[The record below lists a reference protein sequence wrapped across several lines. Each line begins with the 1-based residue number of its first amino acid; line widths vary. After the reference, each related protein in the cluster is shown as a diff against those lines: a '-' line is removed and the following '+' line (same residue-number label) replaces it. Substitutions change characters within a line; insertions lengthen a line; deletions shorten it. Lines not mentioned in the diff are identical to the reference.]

1 MGSFIINGDNKLEGI
16 VEISGSKNSAL
27 PILAS
32 TILHGREY
40 VIKNVPDID
49 DVRRMLE
56 ILILLGCSA
65 IYENGC
71 CYINTKDL
79 NTYDIA
85 DELSKK
91 LRSSIIFLGPM
102 LCRNKIAKITYP
114 GGCDIGSRPIDL
126 HLFGLKALGVEVIEE
141 GDFVLCTANNTHSN
155 DIKLSYPSVGATENL
170 MLFAVGVEGTTRI
183 FNAAKEPEI
192 IDLEKFLVK
201 CGYKVHGAGTD
212 TITIYGEKNIDK
224 NEVVEYSIISDRIEA
239 GTFLALAAS
248 TNSKICIKNV
258 NKEYLNNII
267 TLYKDAGCLIDN
279 VEDYIYIINNDR
291 IKSMNKIIS
300 CPYPGFPTDM
310 QAQLMAS
317 LSIADG
323 ISTIEE
329 TVFENRYKHVSELNK
344 MGANI
349 VVEDKLAIINGVKKL
364 HGDTVNV
371 RDLRGG
377 AALVIAALSAEGKT
391 TVNNIHHV
399 NRGYEKF
406 VSKLQ
411 KIGADIVEIFDIKE
425 N

>member
-1 MGSFIINGDNKLEGI
+1 MGSFIINGDKKLEGI

-40 VIKNVPDID
+40 VIKNVPYID
-49 DVRRMLE
+49 DVIRMLE

-65 IYENGC
+65 SYENGC
-71 CYINTKDL
+71 CYINTKNL
-79 NTYDIA
+79 NTYDIS

-114 GGCDIGSRPIDL
+114 GGCDIGKRPIDL
-126 HLFGLKALGVEVIEE
+126 HLYGLKELGVDVQEE

-155 DIKLSYPSVGATENL
+155 DINLSYPSVGATENI

-183 FNAAKEPEI
+183 FNPAKEPEI
-192 IDLEKFLVK
+192 VDLENFLVA
-201 CGYKVHGAGTD
+201 CGYNVYGAGTD
-212 TITIYGEKNIDK
+212 TITICGNKNIDK
-224 NEVVEYSIISDRIEA
+224 NELVEYSIISDRIEA
-239 GTFLALAAS
+239 GTFMALAAS
-248 TNSKICIKNV
+248 TKSKICIKNV
-258 NKEYLNNII
+258 NKDHLASII
-267 TLYKDAGCLIDN
+267 ALYKYSGCLIDSL
-279 VEDYIYIINNDR
+279 EDYVYIINEDR
-291 IKSMNKIIS
+291 IKSVSKVIS

-310 QAQLMAS
+310 QAQLMVS

-349 VVEDKLAIINGVKKL
+349 VVDEKLAIINGVNKL
-364 HGDTVNV
+364 HGENVNV

-377 AALVIAALSAEGKT
+377 AALVIAALSAEG
-391 TVNNIHHV
+391 VSIVENIHHV
-399 NRGYEKF
+399 KRGYENF
-406 VSKLQ
+406 VYKLQ
-411 KIGADIVEIFDIKE
+411 NLGADIKEI
-425 N
+425 

>member
-1 MGSFIINGDNKLEGI
+1 MGSFIINGDNRLEGV

-32 TILHGREY
+32 TILRGREY

-65 IYENGC
+65 TYENGC

-79 NTYDIA
+79 STYDIS

-102 LCRNKIAKITYP
+102 LSRNKIAKITYP

-126 HLFGLKALGVEVIEE
+126 HLYGLKELGVDVKEE
-141 GDFVLCTANNTHSN
+141 GDFVLCTANNTHCN
-155 DIKLSYPSVGATENL
+155 DINLSYPSVGATENL
-170 MLFAVGVEGTTRI
+170 MLFAVGVEGTTKI
-183 FNAAKEPEI
+183 INPAKEPEI
-192 IDLEKFLVK
+192 IDLERFLVK
-201 CGYKVHGAGTD
+201 CGYKIHGAGTD
-212 TITIYGEKNIDK
+212 TITIYGEKNIDR
-224 NEVVEYSIISDRIEA
+224 NEMVEYSIISDRIEA
-239 GTFLALAAS
+239 GTFLAMAAS
-248 TNSKICIKNV
+248 TNSKICIKNI

-291 IKSMNKIIS
+291 IKAINRVVS

-317 LSIADG
+317 LSIANG

-349 VVEDKLAIINGVKKL
+349 VVEDKLAIIKGVKKL
-364 HGDTVNV
+364 HGDIVNV

-377 AALVIAALSAEGKT
+377 AALVIAALSAEGKST
-391 TVNNIHHV
+391 INNIFHV

-406 VSKLQ
+406 VLKLQ
-411 KIGADIVEIFDIKE
+411 QLGADIVEIPDIKE
-425 N
+425 I

>member
-1 MGSFIINGDNKLEGI
+1 MGSFIINGDNRLEGV

-32 TILHGREY
+32 TILRGREY
-40 VIKNVPDID
+40 IIKNVPDID

-65 IYENGC
+65 TYENGC

-79 NTYDIA
+79 STYDIS

-126 HLFGLKALGVEVIEE
+126 HLYGLKELGVDVKEE
-141 GDFVLCTANNTHSN
+141 GDFVLCTANNTHCN
-155 DIKLSYPSVGATENL
+155 DIKLTYPSVGATENL
-170 MLFAVGVEGTTRI
+170 MLFAVGVEGTTKI
-183 FNAAKEPEI
+183 INPAKEPEI
-192 IDLEKFLVK
+192 IDLERFLVK

-212 TITIYGEKNIDK
+212 IITIYGEKNIDR
-224 NEVVEYSIISDRIEA
+224 NEMVEYSIISDRIEA
-239 GTFLALAAS
+239 GTFLAMAAS
-248 TNSKICIKNV
+248 TNSKICIKNI

-267 TLYKDAGCLIDN
+267 TLYKDAGCLIDS

-291 IKSMNKIIS
+291 IKAINRVVS

-317 LSIADG
+317 LSIANG

-364 HGDTVNV
+364 HGDIVNV

-377 AALVIAALSAEGKT
+377 AALVIAALSAEGKST
-391 TVNNIHHV
+391 INNIHHV

-406 VSKLQ
+406 VLKLQ
-411 KIGADIVEIFDIKE
+411 QLGADIVEISDIKE
-425 N
+425 I

>member
-1 MGSFIINGDNKLEGI
+1 MGSFIINGSNKLEGI

-40 VIKNVPDID
+40 VIKNVPYID

-65 IYENGC
+65 SYENGC
-71 CYINTKDL
+71 CYINTKNL
-79 NTYDIA
+79 NTYDIS

-102 LCRNKIAKITYP
+102 LCRSKIAKITYP
-114 GGCDIGSRPIDL
+114 GGCDIGARPIDL
-126 HLFGLKALGVEVIEE
+126 HLHGLRELGVDVKEE

-155 DIKLSYPSVGATENL
+155 DITLSYPSVGATENI
-170 MLFAVGVEGTTRI
+170 MLFALGVEGTTRI
-183 FNAAKEPEI
+183 FNPAKEPEI
-192 IDLEKFLVK
+192 IDLENFLVK
-201 CGYKVHGAGTD
+201 CGYKVYGAGTD
-212 TITIYGEKNIDK
+212 KITICGEKNIERD
-224 NEVVEYSIISDRIEA
+224 EVVEYSIISDRIEA
-239 GTFLALAAS
+239 GTFMALAAS
-248 TNSKICIKNV
+248 TNSKICIKNI
-258 NKEYLNNII
+258 NKEQLSSII
-267 TLYKDAGCLIDN
+267 ALYKYSGCLIDN
-279 VEDYIYIINNDR
+279 VENYVYIINNNR
-291 IKSMNKIIS
+291 LKPISKVVS

-323 ISTIEE
+323 VSTIEE

-349 VVEDKLAIINGVKKL
+349 AVDKKTAIINGVKKL
-364 HGDTVNV
+364 HGEKVNV

-377 AALVIAALSAEGKT
+377 AALVIAALSAEGKSIIE
-391 TVNNIHHV
+391 NIHHV
-399 NRGYEKF
+399 NRGYENF
-406 VSKLQ
+406 VFKLQ
-411 KIGADIVEIFDIKE
+411 NLGADIKE
-425 N
+425 L

>member
-1 MGSFIINGDNKLEGI
+1 MMESFIINGNNKLEGV

-56 ILILLGCSA
+56 ILILLGCYA
-65 IYENGC
+65 TYENGC
-71 CYINTKDL
+71 CYINTKGLD
-79 NTYDIA
+79 TYDIS

-126 HLFGLKALGVEVIEE
+126 HLYGLKELGVDVKEE
-141 GDFVLCTANNTHSN
+141 GDFVLCTAYNTHSN
-155 DIKLSYPSVGATENL
+155 DIKLKYPSVGATENL

-183 FNAAKEPEI
+183 INPAKEPEI
-192 IDLEKFLVK
+192 IDLERFLVK
-201 CGYKVHGAGTD
+201 CGYKIKGAGTD
-212 TITIYGEKNIDK
+212 TITIYGENNIDK

-248 TNSKICIKNV
+248 TNSKICIKNI
-258 NKEYLNNII
+258 NKEFLNNII
-267 TLYKDAGCLIDN
+267 NIYKDSGCLIDD

-291 IKSMNKIIS
+291 IKSINKVTS

-364 HGDTVNV
+364 HGENVNV

-377 AALVIAALSAEGKT
+377 AALVIAALAAEGKSI
-391 TVNNIHHV
+391 VNNIHHV

-406 VSKLQ
+406 VYKLQ
-411 KIGADIVEIFDIKE
+411 NLGADIVEITDIK
-425 N
+425 